1 MFGRL
6 NVKML
11 HARPHFPLHHPTRE
25 IQLQLIAVCMN
36 LFQHRL
42 FLATFFSTPDLA
54 AADGRVRVTGG
65 QSGGWGGSEDV
76 YCSAEHQWSGQHRDG
91 KTIDKTMSYLKMGRR
106 RYFWKWWGGP
116 RRRGWTRGNKGVVSC
131 SAVFRLS
138 YLGMSSNPISRKSK
152 IQILNAHCVRF
163 NKKTHYKKHHIFI
176 PLVTKLSLSEL
187 LWTHGSAI
195 WLPIYSLQ
203 K

>member
-1 MFGRL
+1 MSKCCTHVLTFRSIIPPGKSNYSL
-6 NVKML
+6 LQFVWTSFNTGYFW
-11 HARPHFPLHHPTRE
+11 PHFFPPPTLQPLTAGSE
-25 IQLQLIAVCMN
+25 WL
-36 LFQHRL
+36 
-42 FLATFFSTPDLA
+42 
-54 AADGRVRVTGG
+54 GVRVAGG
-65 QSGGWGGSEDV
+65 E
-76 YCSAEHQWSGQHRDG
+76 GQRMFTAALSISDQDRDG

-152 IQILNAHCVRF
+152 IQILNSHCVRF

-176 PLVTKLSLSEL
+176 PLVIKLSLSEL

>member
-1 MFGRL
+1 MSKCCTHVLTFRSIIPPGKSNYSL
-6 NVKML
+6 LQFVSTSFNTGYFW
-11 HARPHFPLHHPTRE
+11 PH
-25 IQLQLIAVCMN
+25 
-36 LFQHRL
+36 
-42 FLATFFSTPDLA
+42 FFSTRDLA

-65 QSGGWGGSEDV
+65 QSGGCGGSEDV

-116 RRRGWTRGNKGVVSC
+116 RRRGWTRGGTREWC
-131 SAVFRLS
+131 RAVLRLS
-138 YLGMSSNPISRKSK
+138 YTGMSSNPISRTSK

-176 PLVTKLSLSEL
+176 PLDTNLSLSEL

-195 WLPIYSLQ
+195 WLPIDSLQ